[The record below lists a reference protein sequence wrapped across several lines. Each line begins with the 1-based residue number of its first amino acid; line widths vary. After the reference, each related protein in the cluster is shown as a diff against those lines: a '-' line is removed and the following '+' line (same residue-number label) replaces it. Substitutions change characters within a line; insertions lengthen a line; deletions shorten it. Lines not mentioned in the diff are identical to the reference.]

1 MERGPQAR
9 RGRIVLWAFALVVAA
24 WMLAQALTGTETGL
38 LYLAP
43 ALVLALPL
51 VLGRY
56 LGEEQLAVLA
66 GTSRERVARVR
77 ERVSA
82 PRGHVRVMHRG
93 GRLVAS
99 AMAKRPPPARALL
112 PA

>member
-1 MERGPQAR
+1 MVPR
-9 RGRIVLWAFALVVAA
+9 RDRVVLWAFTLVVAA
-24 WMLAQALTGTETGL
+24 WMVAQALTGSETGL

-56 LGEEQLAVLA
+56 PGEEQLAELA
-66 GTSRERVARVR
+66 RTPRARDAR
-77 ERVSA
+77 LRARISA
-82 PRGHVRVMHRG
+82 PRGYVRVMHRG

-99 AMAKRPPPARALL
+99 AMAKRPPPALAPLI
-112 PA
+112 A

>member
-1 MERGPQAR
+1 MVPR
-9 RGRIVLWAFALVVAA
+9 RDRIVLWAFTLVVAA
-24 WMLAQALTGTETGL
+24 WMVAQVLTGAETGL
-38 LYLAP
+38 LYVAP

-51 VLGRY
+51 LLGRY
-56 LGEEQLAVLA
+56 LGEEQLAELA
-66 GTSRERVARVR
+66 GTSRPPRARLR
-77 ERVSA
+77 SRIST
-82 PRGHVRVMHRG
+82 PRGYVRVMYRG

>member
-1 MERGPQAR
+1 MVR
-9 RGRIVLWAFALVVAA
+9 RRDRLVPWTFALVVAA
-24 WMLAQALTGTETGL
+24 WMVAEALTGFQSGL

-56 LGEEQLAVLA
+56 VGEDQLAALA
-66 GTSRERVARVR
+66 GRAAPPPCRRVARVAR
-77 ERVSA
+77 L
-82 PRGHVRVMHRG
+82 RGRARAMQRG

-99 AMAKRPPPARALL
+99 GMAKRPPPAVA
-112 PA
+112 PAQ

>member
-1 MERGPQAR
+1 MKRGPQPR
-9 RGRIVLWAFALVVAA
+9 RDRIVLWAFTLVVAA
-24 WMLAQALTGTETGL
+24 WMVAQALTGTETGL

-66 GTSRERVARVR
+66 GASRPPGARVR
-77 ERVSA
+77 SRIST
-82 PRGHVRVMHRG
+82 PRGYVRVMHRG